1 MRLTFDGAQL
11 GLGRRMSL
19 KVLIKALQHPWRRKL
34 LQSLQRLQPYR
45 LKGPQELNRNT
56 CILAN
61 LGWFRGG
68 MHTYIYMYT
77 HIYIHIHTVSRY
89 HTGSPNE
96 TLKSEVMRVAQ
107 GLEELLVRLYFQL
120 LSELNAAV
128 NGSLHLISAN
138 GWYLTSNLKLEPMTL
153 NSELRRCY
161 TYESQSGTALGLSA
175 LVSSAEKLP
184 L

>member
-1 MRLTFDGAQL
+1 MVSWGHAY
-11 GLGRRMSL
+11 
-19 KVLIKALQHPWRRKL
+19 I
-34 LQSLQRLQPYR
+34 
-45 LKGPQELNRNT
+45 
-56 CILAN
+56 
-61 LGWFRGG
+61 
-68 MHTYIYMYT
+68 YIYMYT